1 MDQYRSYKYFFYDYL
16 IVYIVY
22 MLGLFSDYFLTAYD
36 LGIIIGSIV
45 VRFTD
50 ETKIA
55 LEKPDFLYV
64 YRHVIKI
71 I

>member
-1 MDQYRSYKYFFYDYL
+1 
-16 IVYIVY
+16 